1 MERWLIQLI
10 TATMGAFIF
19 SLIFNVRGKAVIY
32 TTLGGFLAWGCYLI
46 FKLLGLTPPMGYLLV
61 SIIITIY
68 AEISARIH
76 RSPATVFLVSAIIPL
91 VPGSRLYATMVFA
104 VHQDWQGFM
113 AKGIETLLLA
123 VSIAAG
129 IIVVSTVMHAIY
141 AAKGRN

>member
-19 SLIFNVRGKAVIY
+19 SLIFNVRGRAVIY
-32 TTLGGFLAWGCYLI
+32 TTLGGFLAWGTYLI
-46 FKLLGLTPPMGYLLV
+46 LKLCGLSPPMGYLLV

-76 RSPATVFLVSAIIPL
+76 RAPATVFLVSAIIPL

-104 VHQDWQGFM
+104 VHQDWQGFVD
-113 AKGIETLLLA
+113 KGVETLLLA
-123 VSIAAG
+123 VAIAAG
-129 IIVVSTVMHAIY
+129 IIIVSTVMHAVY
-141 AAKGRN
+141 AARGRH